1 MRKSFKLPGV
11 DCPDCGAAIRLA
23 VATRRASLDEART
36 TCERCGWQLD
46 LMEESRGQVGK
57 AKGKVK
63 RLARSVTDAIVD
75 VRKTLPRDR
84 SEWRTVI
91 RNPRHPFTA
100 AVLTGLVLIA
110 LEMTG
115 FGVFIAVVWIL
126 GNLILNPIG
135 WVLIPAVVAIALVHR
150 SRFRTEIREKL
161 KQELD
166 ALHQRREAG
175 ELTDEEF
182 KAQRAELIAKY
193 FS

>member
-1 MRKSFKLPGV
+1 
-11 DCPDCGAAIRLA
+11 
-23 VATRRASLDEART
+23 
-36 TCERCGWQLD
+36 
-46 LMEESRGQVGK
+46 
-57 AKGKVK
+57 
-63 RLARSVTDAIVD
+63 
-75 VRKTLPRDR
+75 
-84 SEWRTVI
+84 
-91 RNPRHPFTA
+91 
-100 AVLTGLVLIA
+100 LIA

-135 WVLIPAVVAIALVHR
+135 WVLIPVVVAIALVHR

-166 ALHQRREAG
+166 ELHQRRETG
-175 ELTDEEF
+175 QLTDEEY